1 LPPFLLCCSGLPIHT
16 EPVFDSE
23 QSSEF
28 RGLSICD
35 KDTISINYLITKPT
49 AGCSEVSKSRGV
61 MKQPRCKMLPTRDD
75 LATAWKMIR
84 DRAYRGTPRKP
95 AGETWVKTAYPA
107 VMD

>member
-1 LPPFLLCCSGLPIHT
+1 
-16 EPVFDSE
+16 VFDSE

-35 KDTISINYLITKPT
+35 KGTISVNYLITKPT

-61 MKQPRCKMLPTRDD
+61 MKQPRCKKQPTRDD

-84 DRAYRGTPRKP
+84 DQTQVIKLLTERLRRQERVLGSILMVYPRF
-95 AGETWVKTAYPA
+95 EELRVN
-107 VMD
+107 